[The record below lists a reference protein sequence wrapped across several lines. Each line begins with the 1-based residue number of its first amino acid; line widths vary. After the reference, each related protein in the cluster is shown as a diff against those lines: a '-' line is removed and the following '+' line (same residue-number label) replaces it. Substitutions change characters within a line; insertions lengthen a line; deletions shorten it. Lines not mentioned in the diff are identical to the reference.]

1 MSSELAM
8 SLSIYTNNYLIYV
21 MTEDIVTASIIYT
34 AANVTRHMTMTCM
47 LQDNEDIPMDMLP
60 V

>member
-1 MSSELAM
+1 
-8 SLSIYTNNYLIYV
+8 
-21 MTEDIVTASIIYT
+21 MTEDIVTASIINT